1 MAAGKIC
8 MEIIEENQVNLKL
21 ACLLQIDYD
30 ISTSLLKAL
39 SISIMDINLMPANK
53 HARVVAPA
61 LEFMYLITPRPIL
74 FTL

>member
-21 ACLLQIDYD
+21 PCLLQIDYD
-30 ISTSLLKAL
+30 ISSLLKAL